1 LINFLKL
8 SFHFSLSKGDNSQ
21 SGTIETLQEELQNR
35 NKRIDEILNEKN
47 AAIDQCERQIHE
59 LQLNIQDR
67 EHKLVHLNDKLEQA
81 EQKLDVKF
89 LKFYF

>member
-1 LINFLKL
+1 MINFLKL
-8 SFHFSLSKGDNSQ
+8 SFHFSLSKGDNYQ

-81 EQKLDVKF
+81 EQKLDVKLF
-89 LKFYF
+89 KFYF